1 MNDIVID
8 NQTASEAKVP
18 VSLRMPKSLQD
29 QIQAYAKERDLPN
42 TSDAYR
48 DLLEFAL
55 VAKAEQ
61 NDGAAAGHSTTAL
74 ANVLEAVKDELR
86 GDIEQFSLASVFA
99 VYEALAAMEMVVN
112 VVAKTHKV
120 ELAAWPEMRARFAAL
135 GRERLFTLTQEISG
149 RNSDA

>member
-8 NQTASEAKVP
+8 NPTASEAKTP

-61 NDGAAAGHSTTAL
+61 NDGVAAGHSATAL
-74 ANVLEAVKDELR
+74 ANVMESLKQELR

-112 VVAKTHKV
+112 VVAKTHQV

-135 GRERLFTLTQEISG
+135 GRERLFALTQELGG

>member
-8 NQTASEAKVP
+8 NPTASGAKVL

-55 VAKAEQ
+55 VAKSEQ
-61 NDGAAAGHSTTAL
+61 KDGIQGGHSVTAL
-74 ANVLEAVKDELR
+74 ANVMESLKQELR
-86 GDIEQFSLASVFA
+86 GDFEWYAYTSSYSIYQSLSAVESILALIAKSHNIQLPPLESLRAQFSAGAGQRLADL
-99 VYEALAAMEMVVN
+99 AL
-112 VVAKTHKV
+112 
-120 ELAAWPEMRARFAAL
+120 
-135 GRERLFTLTQEISG
+135 EISG

>member
-61 NDGAAAGHSTTAL
+61 KDGAAGGHSTAAL
-74 ANVLEAVKDELR
+74 ANAMESLKQELR
-86 GDIEQFSLASVFA
+86 SDVEQFSLASVFA
-99 VYEALAAMEMVVN
+99 VYESLAAVEMVLDVLAEADK
-112 VVAKTHKV
+112 VTLIAK
-120 ELAAWPEMRARFAAL
+120 PQMRARFAAI
-135 GRERLFTLTQEISG
+135 GRDRLYKLTQEISG
-149 RNSDA
+149 RNSDV